1 MRVQERAAVSLAV
14 VLVQASW
21 GAALAE
27 PAAFLPAARRALEGD
42 LGRVRAEAARRGWL
56 GGSLPSGAARPPASR
71 RGRPAQ
77 AAGRRP
83 AHKHVC
89 SATRSPWAFSGAH
102 FPAGPVVREQGPGS
116 SLCGTSVSDIF
127 LLIMQLE

>member
-1 MRVQERAAVSLAV
+1 VRVQERAAVSLAV

-56 GGSLPSGAARPPASR
+56 GGSLLTSMFAAQLVLLGPSAVHTSPRALLCVSRVQDHHCAAPAC
-71 RGRPAQ
+71 Q
-77 AAGRRP
+77 IYF
-83 AHKHVC
+83 C
-89 SATRSPWAFSGAH
+89 
-102 FPAGPVVREQGPGS
+102 
-116 SLCGTSVSDIF
+116 
-127 LLIMQLE
+127 

>member
-1 MRVQERAAVSLAV
+1 MTARAQERAAVSLAV

-56 GGSLPSGAARPPASR
+56 GGSLPSGAHGARPSR
-71 RGRPAQ
+71 PRAG
-77 AAGRRP
+77 AARRRRLGGGLLTSMFA
-83 AHKHVC
+83 AHFLSLGT
-89 SATRSPWAFSGAH
+89 SAVHTSPWAL
-102 FPAGPVVREQGPGS
+102 
-116 SLCGTSVSDIF
+116 LCVSRV
-127 LLIMQLE
+127 